1 GVTRADGTELRSGA
15 GSVLGTKEI
24 APLSMAVAFAGIAN
38 GGVTC
43 SPIVIDRI
51 VGADGTEIPP
61 PTSDCRESVDPSVA
75 AGMTYAMRRVLT
87 NGSAQQSNG
96 ATFPKVP
103 MIGKTGTTDGAKDTW
118 MSGAS
123 SKVATV
129 VGVVAATGTV
139 NQRNTFFD
147 SGQVATA
154 RHRMWPDIMSL
165 ANAKYG
171 GDEFAE
177 ADNST
182 ISGAQIDVPDVR
194 GDDVADAMETLED
207 AGFQVID
214 GGIVDSELPEGTVA
228 YTDPNDSQTA
238 SIGTDIT
245 VFTSN
250 GNQLLLPDV
259 VGDSEVNAR
268 GDLSDFNVVTR
279 DEVVTDESEDGEVLS
294 MTPED
299 GTAATKGS
307 TVTLT
312 IGRFEGTTNGN
323 TNNGNNGNNNGNNED
338 DE

>member
-1 GVTRADGTELRSGA
+1 MSYAMGKVLTE
-15 GSVLGTKEI
+15 GS
-24 APLSMAVAFAGIAN
+24 A
-38 GGVTC
+38 
-43 SPIVIDRI
+43 
-51 VGADGTEIPP
+51 
-61 PTSDCRESVDPSVA
+61 RES
-75 AGMTYAMRRVLT
+75 
-87 NGSAQQSNG
+87 NNN
-96 ATFPKVP
+96 TFPKVP
-103 MIGKTGTTDGAKDTW
+103 MIGKTGTTDFAKDTW

-123 SKVATV
+123 SNVATV
-129 VGVVAATGTV
+129 VGVVSVTGER
-139 NQRNTFFD
+139 NQRNTYFD
-147 SGQVATA
+147 SGQAATA

-194 GDDVADAMETLED
+194 GDDVADATETLED

-268 GDLSDFNVVTR
+268 GDLSEFNVVTR
-279 DEVVTDESEDGEVLS
+279 DEAVTDESEDGEVLS

-312 IGRFEGTTNGN
+312 IGRFEGA
-323 TNNGNNGNNNGNNED
+323 NNGDNDNNGNNGNNED